1 MARQNEFNRW
11 KNVAVVSESERCVEG
26 KLSIAPHC
34 GEIRLS
40 FREQQQ
46 SLSRSISI

>member
-1 MARQNEFNRW
+1 MARQNELNRW
-11 KNVAVVSESERCVEG
+11 KNVAVVSESERCVEV

-46 SLSRSISI
+46 SLSHSISI